1 MIEPLRRRFPSALGV
16 LALSALVAAAC
27 TTGSEPDQ
35 PTTGS
40 TQPAPLDGPPAG
52 PAATAASQG
61 IFEDSVLFGQ
71 SAAFS
76 GPAQELGLNMR
87 LGIEAAFA
95 EANRNGGVHGR
106 RLDLASLD
114 DAYEPE
120 AAVTNTQQL
129 IESDGVFA
137 LIGEVG
143 TPTSRSATPVAA
155 AAQVPFI
162 APFTGAEFLR
172 DDDWR
177 NIINLRASYYQET
190 EEIVARLIA
199 DQGVDRIAVMFQDD
213 SFGRA
218 GYRGVLQAL
227 DRRDMEPVAIG
238 LYPRNTTAVRT
249 ALLDLQLGD
258 PDAVVLVGAYEPVAA
273 LIAWARYLG
282 EDWTFVTISFVGAN
296 ALAEELGPFGDGV
309 FVTQVVPFPDDDS
322 LPVVA
327 AYRAALEA
335 HDPDAAPGFVSLEG
349 YLAGR
354 MAIVGLERCGR
365 DLSRTC
371 FLKEILRGEPVDI
384 DGFELVFGG
393 NDNQG
398 SDAVFLTMIRD
409 GRYVATGSM

>member
-1 MIEPLRRRFPSALGV
+1 
-16 LALSALVAAAC
+16 
-27 TTGSEPDQ
+27 
-35 PTTGS
+35 
-40 TQPAPLDGPPAG
+40 
-52 PAATAASQG
+52 
-61 IFEDSVLFGQ
+61 
-71 SAAFS
+71 
-76 GPAQELGLNMR
+76 MR

-95 EANRNGGVHGR
+95 EANRRGGVHGR
-106 RLDLASLD
+106 RLELASLD
-114 DAYEPE
+114 DSYEPE

-172 DDDWR
+172 SEDWR
-177 NIINLRASYYQET
+177 NIINLRSSYYQET

-227 DRRDMEPVAIG
+227 DRRDMAPVAIG

-249 ALLDLQLGD
+249 ALLDLQQGD

-309 FVTQVVPFPDDDS
+309 FVTQVVPSPDDDS

-327 AYRAALEA
+327 SYRAALEA
-335 HDPDAAPGFVSLEG
+335 HDPAAAPGFVSLEG

-354 MAIVGLERCGR
+354 LAIVGLERCGR
-365 DLSRTC
+365 GLSRTC
-371 FLKEILRGEPVDI
+371 FLNEILAGEPVDI
-384 DGFELVFGG
+384 DGFGLAFGS
-393 NDNQG
+393 DNQG
-398 SDAVFLTMIRD
+398 SDAVFLTVIRD
-409 GRYVATGSM
+409 GRYVATDSM